1 MPRIITMP
9 PSCKGGGG
17 GEVEEELETGEGC
30 VEEEETEDA
39 QEVSKSW
46 YMLLCCSCGDCLCV

>member
-1 MPRIITMP
+1 MP

-17 GEVEEELETGEGC
+17 GEVDEELKGGEEGE

-39 QEVSKSW
+39 MWVAWASTIFA
-46 YMLLCCSCGDCLCV
+46 